1 MEECEKNL
9 RGEILPLDY
18 IILQAV
24 RTITELG
31 KVAYICNLTIR
42 GLKQDDYMSSRS
54 IWLQIETLFLF
65 LFFFFFKSR
74 QNNDRN
80 LKNRPLWNL
89 ETNII

>member
-1 MEECEKNL
+1 MYKSDLRDRMEECEKNL

-65 LFFFFFKSR
+65 LFFFFLNQDKIMT
-74 QNNDRN
+74 
-80 LKNRPLWNL
+80 
-89 ETNII
+89 EI